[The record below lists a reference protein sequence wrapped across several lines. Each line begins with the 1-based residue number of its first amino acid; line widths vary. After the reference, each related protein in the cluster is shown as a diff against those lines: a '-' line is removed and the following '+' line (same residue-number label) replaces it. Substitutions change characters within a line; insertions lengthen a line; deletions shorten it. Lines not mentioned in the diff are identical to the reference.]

1 MSNSLRQFGDNTFSS
16 LKTRNYRLYYIG
28 QVISTSGTF
37 MQSVAQ
43 AWLVLELSHSGTVLG
58 TVTALQYLPVL
69 FLSPVGGVIADRFS
83 KRKLLF
89 LTQSAF
95 GIIAILLGVL
105 VLTGAVRIW
114 MVEVFALCFGLINT
128 LDNPTRQSF
137 VVEMVGEHDLRN
149 AVTLYSSLVNLARII
164 GPSLAA
170 IIIATVQ
177 LAPCF
182 ILNGLS
188 YGAVVLML
196 AVMRADE
203 LHTLPPAPR
212 ARGQL
217 AAGFRYVLSTP
228 ILRDV
233 LIMLALVGTFTF
245 EFQVSLPLIAQFTFH
260 GDATSYAALTSAMGI
275 GAVAGGLVTAGQ
287 KRTSPHMLIKGAFYF
302 GIATLLAAFMPNLA
316 LAVLAMLVVGVC
328 SIYFTSIGNSVLQLE
343 SAPQMRGRVM
353 AFWSIAFLGSTTIGG
368 PVVGWIGEHVDPRW
382 GLAIGGLAAI
392 AAAVVG
398 FLTLRHTRPR
408 TRAPDQVISTAEST
422 AERDVRVP

>member
-16 LKTRNYRLYYIG
+16 LRTRNYRLYYIG

-69 FLSPVGGVIADRFS
+69 FLSPIGGVIADRFS

-105 VLTGAVRIW
+105 VLTGQVRIW
-114 MVEVFALCFGLINT
+114 MVEVFALCYGLINT
-128 LDNPTRQSF
+128 IDNPTRQSF
-137 VVEMVGEHDLRN
+137 VVEMVGERDLRN

-164 GPSLAA
+164 GPSIAA
-170 IIIATVQ
+170 VIIATVQ

-196 AVMRADE
+196 VVMRADE
-203 LHTLPPAPR
+203 LHTPPPVPR

-217 AAGFRYVLSTP
+217 AAGFRYVTSTP

-275 GAVAGGLVTAGQ
+275 GAVAGGLVAAGQ
-287 KRTSPHMLIKGAFYF
+287 KRTSPHMLIKGALYF
-302 GIATLLAAFMPNLA
+302 GVAILLAAFMPNLA

-328 SIYFTSIGNSVLQLE
+328 SIYFTSIGNSILQLE

-382 GLAIGGLAAI
+382 GLAIGGLAAL
-392 AAAVVG
+392 AAGGFG

-408 TRAPDQVISTAEST
+408 TRAPDQIISTAEST